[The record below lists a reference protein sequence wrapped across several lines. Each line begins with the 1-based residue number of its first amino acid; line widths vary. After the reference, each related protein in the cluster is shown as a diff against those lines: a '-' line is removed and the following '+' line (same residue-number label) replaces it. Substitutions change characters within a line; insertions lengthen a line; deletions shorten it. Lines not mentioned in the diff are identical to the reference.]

1 MPVNKQGI
9 VLAAFAVL
17 VTSALAFTHYV
28 TRDRITTN
36 QIKHRQSTLA
46 EVLPSRWH
54 DHSLEDFK
62 LDLLD
67 QRSNTIRTCY
77 IAKLNGEPMAAI
89 ITAVAPDGY
98 SGDINLLIGILAD
111 GTVTGVRVTSHS
123 ETPGLGDAIELRRSN
138 WIQSFNGKSLTTPIE
153 SRWTVKKQ
161 NGDFDQFTG
170 ATITPR
176 AVVIEVANTLKF
188 FNEVK
193 DQLFE
198 S

>member
-17 VTSALAFTHYV
+17 VTSALAFTQYV

-46 EVLPSRWH
+46 EVLPSQWH

-62 LDLLD
+62 LDLFD

-98 SGDINLLIGILAD
+98 SGDINLLVGILAD

-138 WIQSFNGKSLTTPIE
+138 WIKGFNGKSLTAPIE
-153 SRWTVKKQ
+153 PRWTVKKQ

-176 AVVIEVANTLKF
+176 AVVREVSNTLKF
-188 FNEVK
+188 FEEVK

-198 S
+198 L